1 MSPGNDSRSCAHG
14 IRCDTGICQHLKE
27 ETVLHNL
34 KAKLVLVAGCC
45 AGSLAVGL
53 ILGGGSLW
61 LSRVPSLPITVP
73 PVPPPREMQ
82 QNTPPPTTAGS
93 PFKKT
98 QDGRLIH
105 PVTGQ
110 ACPKDTKP
118 IARRGCA
125 GYCPEEDM
133 FFWEKTGRCI
143 PKSTAK
149 VACEE
154 VGGTWIVTVDT
165 KEQRCRVP
173 LTEIDPNERQRLYR
187 LERR

>member
-1 MSPGNDSRSCAHG
+1 MNG
-14 IRCDTGICQHLKE
+14 KE
-27 ETVLHNL
+27 EAVPPNAR
-34 KAKLVLVAGCC
+34 AKVVLVAGCC

-61 LSRVPSLPITVP
+61 FSRAPPSLPITA
-73 PVPPPREMQ
+73 PVMRPQ
-82 QNTPPPTTAGS
+82 AIQPTAPSKSAAGS
-93 PFKKT
+93 PVAKT
-98 QDGRLIH
+98 PDGRLIH

-110 ACPKDTKP
+110 ACPKDMKP
-118 IARRGCA
+118 FGRRGCV

-133 FFWEKTGRCI
+133 YFWEKTGRCI
-143 PKSTAK
+143 PKTAAK

-154 VGGTWIVTVDT
+154 SAGTWIATVDT
-165 KEQRCRVP
+165 HEERCRIP

>member
-1 MSPGNDSRSCAHG
+1 MNG
-14 IRCDTGICQHLKE
+14 KE
-27 ETVLHNL
+27 EAVPPNAR
-34 KAKLVLVAGCC
+34 AKVVLVAGCC

-61 LSRVPSLPITVP
+61 LSRAPSLPITVP
-73 PVPPPREMQ
+73 VMRPQAMQ
-82 QNTPPPTTAGS
+82 PTAPSKSAAGS
-93 PFKKT
+93 PVAKT
-98 QDGRLIH
+98 PDGRLIH

-110 ACPKDTKP
+110 ACPKDMKP
-118 IARRGCA
+118 VGRRGCV

-133 FFWEKTGRCI
+133 YFWEKTGRCI
-143 PKSTAK
+143 PKTAAK

-154 VGGTWIVTVDT
+154 SAGTWIAAVDT
-165 KEQRCRVP
+165 HEERCRIP